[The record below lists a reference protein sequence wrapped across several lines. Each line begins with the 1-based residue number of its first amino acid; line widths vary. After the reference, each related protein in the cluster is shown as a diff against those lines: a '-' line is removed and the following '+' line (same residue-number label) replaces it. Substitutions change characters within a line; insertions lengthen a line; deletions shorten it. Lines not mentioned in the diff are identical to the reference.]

1 MKNRIE
7 RAKLFYRY
15 ADFWGLPIWTCLR
28 AAFNGFLGIGTLG
41 K

>member
-15 ADFWGLPIWTCLR
+15 AAFWGLPVRTRLR
-28 AAFNGFLGIGTLG
+28 AALNGFLGIGTLG
-41 K
+41 D